1 MDVIAG
7 LDRLDPAISM
17 PVARQCHTNRDGR
30 DKPDKP
36 GHDDVRVNGMCSN
49 DQLRPRAASSA
60 SSTSQVEQSAS
71 PSTRAGRKWRWN
83 AVTTAAVASS

>member
-7 LDRLDPAISM
+7 LDPAISM
-17 PVARQCHTNRDGR
+17 PVAPQCHTNRDGR
-30 DKPDKP
+30 DKP